1 MRKLEQV
8 NIINN
13 DSHESINK
21 NKLNDF
27 LNDDDESIVNKG
39 YSKFEVE
46 DDSKTEENLIQD
58 KNVWSL
64 FRLLSYWGY
73 TILIKLRQV
82 ISNSHPRYEKVN
94 MI

>member
-13 DSHESINK
+13 DSHESINN

-27 LNDDDESIVNKG
+27 LNDEDEGIVNKG

-46 DDSKTEENLIQD
+46 DDSKAEENLIQD

-64 FRLLSYWGY
+64 FRSLSYWGY
-73 TILIKLRQV
+73 TIFIKSRQV
-82 ISNSHPRYEKVN
+82 ISNSHPRYGKVN

>member
-21 NKLNDF
+21 NKLIDF

-64 FRLLSYWGY
+64 FRSLSYWGY
-73 TILIKLRQV
+73 TIFIKLRQV
-82 ISNSHPRYEKVN
+82 ISNSHPIYGKVN